1 MRQFDF
7 ERVLLYLDHAGG
19 GWEGPSSSSSS
30 SLCLQLGCHVR
41 HPMALLDGILPPSA
55 LTAAL
60 LLGNAVN
67 ARDGEGFTPLELLNR
82 MNENDLRR
90 CRKSLARFSS
100 RVVSSHGG
108 WEMMVEE
115 KRVFRTARSSSQ
127 RGRSGSFHGL
137 DEDDDGDDEEEDV
150 LDEGRG
156 FGEW

>member
-41 HPMALLDGILPPSA
+41 HPMALLDGIL
-55 LTAAL
+55 
-60 LLGNAVN
+60 
-67 ARDGEGFTPLELLNR
+67 PLELLNR